1 MIMNWQDL
9 VNCYGEEI
17 DGYREHFAEAGE
29 TTYGLLCCCF
39 APSNARLAASGG
51 EHSERKLLGS
61 PLWSH
66 EIPAALQAW
75 TPLQRSPIVVTMVIN
90 RSPCRSCT
98 GALEAALRSLQWRFA
113 AGFEKA
119 HFLLACRG
127 AYQGKVTSAGYYEH
141 STTIGGLNRLQKVG
155 WNLCV
160 LQVGN
165 SLAPSGRQ
173 LLEAVRSLSPAG
185 YRFAQPS

>member
-1 MIMNWQDL
+1 MIMDWQDL
-9 VNCYGEEI
+9 VSCYGEEL
-17 DGYREHFAEAGE
+17 DEYRGHFAEAGE

-51 EHSERKLLGS
+51 EHSERKLLDS
-61 PLWSH
+61 PLWTH
-66 EIPAALQAW
+66 EIPAALRAW

-98 GALEAALRSLQWRFA
+98 GALEDALESLQWRFA
-113 AGFEKA
+113 GGFENA
-119 HFLLACRG
+119 RFLLACRG
-127 AYQGKVTSAGYYEH
+127 AYQGKVTSAGYYEN

-160 LQVGN
+160 LRVGET
-165 SLAPSGRQ
+165 LAPSGKQRLQ
-173 LLEAVRSLSPAG
+173 AIRSLSPDG
-185 YRFAQPS
+185 FGFAHPS